1 MQVVPKSLPKGCVM
15 ISDTGLR
22 SPFFST
28 AFMSTSFR
36 QKVLSGL
43 FWSLL
48 QSWGVRFGSLAI
60 FMVLARL
67 LDPQAIGVF
76 SAASSV
82 IAFFAL
88 FVESGLSEAIV
99 QRPEVTR
106 PQLNSAFVVNMGLAL
121 LAVLLLWLGAEL
133 VCDYMHMPQLLWVLR
148 VCSLGMIIS
157 AATFSQQAMYRREFQ
172 YKLLATVSIVA
183 TLVSGLLALAMA
195 YSGAGTWSLVVQ
207 AMVSAVIT
215 AVALWWRSSWH
226 FELDFD
232 FAGMRALL
240 SYGLKRL
247 ATTLMDFVNTR
258 FIEFLCAVSLGAAG
272 LGLYAVGVRIY
283 QALMQ
288 SLSYAMLDIAHNAF
302 SRLAHDRPAM
312 LSGYY
317 KAMSASAAVAVPVF
331 VIAAALSPELTAV
344 VFGDKWGGAADVM
357 RPMLLLGA
365 VQVLQFYNGIAYNA
379 LGRPGIGLAFMVVKT
394 VITLVSLLFVKN
406 EALPVIVLTYV
417 LSQLSITPLS
427 FGVVRQVMGVSMRQ
441 LVRSLGG
448 FLLAAVAAYAAVVL
462 ARPFALEVM
471 PVRLGAL
478 VLLSGV
484 GALSYGAIVLLLARR
499 QLMDVV
505 SMFKRRSS

>member
-1 MQVVPKSLPKGCVM
+1 M
-15 ISDTGLR
+15 IAYAGLC

-28 AFMSTSFR
+28 VFMSTSFR

-67 LDPQAIGVF
+67 LDPQAIGIF

-82 IAFFAL
+82 IGFFAL

-99 QRPEVTR
+99 QRPQVTR

-121 LAVLLLWLGAEL
+121 AAVALLWFGADL
-133 VCDYMHMPQLLWVLR
+133 VCAYMHMPELLWVLR
-148 VCSLGMIIS
+148 ICSLGMIIS

-172 YKLLATVSIVA
+172 YKLLATVSIVS
-183 TLVSGLLALAMA
+183 TVVSGLLALVMA
-195 YSGAGTWSLVVQ
+195 FSGGGTWSLVVQ
-207 AMVSAVIT
+207 AMVGALIT
-215 AVALWWRSSWH
+215 AAALWWKSSWR

-232 FAGMRALL
+232 FAGMRVLL

-258 FIEFLCAVSLGAAG
+258 FIELFCAVSLGAAG

-331 VIAAALSPELTAV
+331 VMAAAVAPELTMV
-344 VFGDKWGGAADVM
+344 VFGDKWAGASEVM
-357 RPMLLLGA
+357 RLMLLLGA

-394 VITLVSLLFVKN
+394 VITLVSLLLVRN
-406 EALPVIVLTYV
+406 EGLPIIVLTYV
-417 LSQLSITPLS
+417 FSQLSITPLS
-427 FGVVRQVMGVSMRQ
+427 FFVVRRVLGVSMRR
-441 LVRSLGG
+441 LMSSLGG
-448 FLLAAVAAYAAVVL
+448 FLIASGAAYAL
-462 ARPFALEVM
+462 IHFL
-471 PVRLGAL
+471 RLGAQGHVHAKL
-478 VLLSGV
+478 GMLILLSAG
-484 GALSYGAIVLLLARR
+484 GGLCYAAMVLLLARR
-499 QLMDVV
+499 QMTDVV
-505 SMFKRRSS
+505 SMFRKRSS